1 MPLHGRTPA
10 FDHHL
15 PMLLPL
21 GDDGDGTNK
30 VWTGEKRRRKYLP
43 PSSSDAPATTQHLQ
57 DPISHATDMEME
69 DTILPQE
76 GGDEH
81 TGPGVILTKED
92 QAEYA
97 KILRPNISP
106 PIDPNSYM
114 AFEDYDE
121 IEERLA
127 RLRIVYY
134 KIVKPEAAHELKEP
148 EEYTEDE
155 LIKESYFR
163 HLEDDDSFEWF
174 FHRDD
179 SQNPGLNDYQ
189 RIVLS
194 NFLPDS
200 CERLYR
206 YHDDYRSRYHTYE
219 IDSVYVKYYGEI
231 SKKLKWVAD
240 YVNLDRSTEKWRN
253 MDTIAWRQAL
263 RIATHFPHMTV
274 RLAAFAYNEYII
286 ELRED
291 ASLKDIDLLYF
302 EIWRLVAK
310 EDRKYL
316 DAVKEVY
323 AMDKFAI
330 HKRVLHAEL
339 NAATV
344 FVTIKQMIYSIVTE
358 GGIDLKAK
366 EDEARDV
373 FSKLAFGKHKTK
385 NMAQYAEKKMEI
397 AGRLGLDKKSIIPFD
412 NSAHAAPLL
421 PSDTGDAAQL
431 HHAAPPRPAAPP
443 HRAAATP
450 SSTAQLRHDPQ
461 LHRSLHPCPSI
472 CSLKYSHFPIPA
484 RDEAEC
490 VPLQHPQRGVQ
501 PEEEAVVGGAEDAV
515 GLHQRLDVDVGAAGK
530 ISNWEK
536 QNLTFPFPA
545 DMKADLSSS

>member
-1 MPLHGRTPA
+1 
-10 FDHHL
+10 
-15 PMLLPL
+15 
-21 GDDGDGTNK
+21 
-30 VWTGEKRRRKYLP
+30 
-43 PSSSDAPATTQHLQ
+43 
-57 DPISHATDMEME
+57 ME
-69 DTILPQE
+69 DTLLVQE
-76 GGDEH
+76 GSDEP
-81 TGPGVILTKED
+81 TGPGVILSKED
-92 QAEYA
+92 QARYA
-97 KILRPNISP
+97 KVLRPNIPP

-134 KIVKPEAAHELKEP
+134 KIVKPVAAHELKEP

-174 FHRDD
+174 FHCDD
-179 SQNPGLNDYQ
+179 SQNPRLNDYQ

-200 CERLYR
+200 CERQYR

-219 IDSVYVKYYGEI
+219 LDSVYVKYYGEI

-240 YVNLDRSTEKWRN
+240 YVHLDRSTEKWRN

-263 RIATHFPHMTV
+263 RIATHFPHMTSFSY
-274 RLAAFAYNEYII
+274 LIHLIQEYII
-286 ELRED
+286 ELTED

-339 NAATV
+339 NAGTV
-344 FVTIKQMIYSIVTE
+344 FVTIKQMIYSIVKE

-366 EDEARDV
+366 EDEARAV

-397 AGRLGLDKKSIIPFD
+397 ADRLGLDKKSVIIDLDSCDPRYLFSFLGVTFI
-412 NSAHAAPLL
+412 NVQTLALAL
-421 PSDTGDAAQL
+421 PSRYFPNAHPYSFTGPLSHFTHALLLIHLIGDRVPPHPLTL
-431 HHAAPPRPAAPP
+431 HHRPQP
-443 HRAAATP
+443 H
-450 SSTAQLRHDPQ
+450 
-461 LHRSLHPCPSI
+461 I
-472 CSLKYSHFPIPA
+472 
-484 RDEAEC
+484 
-490 VPLQHPQRGVQ
+490 
-501 PEEEAVVGGAEDAV
+501 
-515 GLHQRLDVDVGAAGK
+515 
-530 ISNWEK
+530 
-536 QNLTFPFPA
+536 
-545 DMKADLSSS
+545 